1 MRKKYRYKLDKSM
14 IFRRFLTDLK
24 TRYGSETAAII
35 WRDANLELQR
45 LVTGHRGAKR
55 RDLTMI
61 FPAVALYRA
70 IESRAPGEALE
81 VTRALGTKAGSRL
94 RDIFLKLTSLPGI
107 PALIW
112 KKMPAIARKLTDG
125 YECEDVVVDNRHCSL
140 RITGCPIYN
149 RTVALGCPEAAQ
161 LICCLD
167 KEYLNGFRGV
177 KYTRTKSLAEG
188 DAYCDYLLEKSR
200 DRNEKNNNHH
210 G

>member
-1 MRKKYRYKLDKSM
+1 MKGKHRYKLDKSI
-14 IFRRFLTDLK
+14 IFKRFLTDLK

-81 VTRALGTKAGSRL
+81 VTRALGTNAGSRL
-94 RDIFLKLTSLPGI
+94 RDIFLKLTALPGI

-125 YECEDVVVDNRHCSL
+125 YECEDVVVDKQHCSL

-149 RTVALGCPEAAQ
+149 RTIALGCPEAAQ

-177 KYTRTKSLAEG
+177 EYTRNHSLAEG
-188 DAYCDYLLEKSR
+188 DTYCDYLLENSCK
-200 DRNEKNNNHH
+200 KNKDK
-210 G
+210 